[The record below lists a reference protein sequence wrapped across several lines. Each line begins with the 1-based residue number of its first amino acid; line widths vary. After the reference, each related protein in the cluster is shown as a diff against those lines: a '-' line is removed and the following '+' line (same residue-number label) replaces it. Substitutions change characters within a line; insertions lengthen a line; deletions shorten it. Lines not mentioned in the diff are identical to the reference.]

1 MPASRHPRDKELT
14 RQRILAAAVTTFAE
28 KGYNQTG
35 VEDVVR
41 ASDTSKGAFY
51 YHFSGKEHLFDELL
65 SILVDR
71 LATDL
76 EDAIRDKSGA
86 ANKVEAALAAV
97 LGAFASDRPLT
108 KILILDAAGLD
119 AERSDRLMA
128 VRDGFAQII
137 AAQLEAALADGDVA
151 PLDPQIT
158 ALVWVGAILEV
169 VTHWLR
175 QDDPAPLL
183 DSLPALRTALLRT
196 LGR

>member
-108 KILILDAAGLD
+108 KILIQDAAGLD
-119 AERSDRLMA
+119 AERSVRLMA

-137 AAQLEAALADGDVA
+137 AAQLEAALSDGDVA

>member
-119 AERSDRLMA
+119 AERSVRLMA